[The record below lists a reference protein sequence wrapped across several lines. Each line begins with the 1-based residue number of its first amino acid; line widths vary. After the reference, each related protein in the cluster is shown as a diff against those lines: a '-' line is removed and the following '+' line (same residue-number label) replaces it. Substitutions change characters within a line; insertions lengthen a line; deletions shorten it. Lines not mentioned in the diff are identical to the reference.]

1 MLKTNPLLPS
11 FDQKT
16 ATQTQQL
23 SWEQRLVK
31 NAGKSRGSL
40 KPEYQELKFTLHRK
54 LLDKINL
61 EALAT
66 IDNQRVRGEVR
77 NALMQLIDAEQTLLS
92 SVEKQQ
98 ICDEVLDEVFGLG
111 PLEPLLQDPTVSD
124 ILVNGHKMV
133 FVERRGILE
142 VTNVTFRDDQHL
154 LRIIDKIVSQ
164 VGRRIDESTPM
175 VDARLLDGSRVNAV
189 IPPLAVD
196 GPLVSIRRFS
206 TDKLMPAD
214 LVERRAMTP
223 GMMEL
228 LEAAVK
234 ARLNIIIAGGT
245 GSGKTTLLNALS
257 SFINPKERIVTIEDA
272 AELQLKQPHVA
283 RLETRPP
290 NLEGHGAVRQR
301 ELLINSL
308 RMRPDRIVVG
318 ECRGE
323 EALDMLQAMNTGH
336 DGSLTT
342 IHANSPRDAVS
353 RLEVMVSLANSNMQL
368 VSIRQQIASA
378 VNLLVQAARLSDGS
392 RRVISIT
399 EITGMEG
406 EIITLQD
413 IFVFEKRGLSP
424 EGKVMGRFAAT
435 GIRPKFYEK
444 LLSAGIRVRADLF
457 DEVVEV

>member
-1 MLKTNPLLPS
+1 MIPNLE
-11 FDQKT
+11 QKPVP
-16 ATQTQQL
+16 QL
-23 SWEQRLVK
+23 SWEQRLLK
-31 NAGKSRGSL
+31 NAGRPKSAL

-66 IDNQRVRGEVR
+66 IDNQRVRAEVR
-77 NALMQLIDAEQTLLS
+77 QALISLIDAEPTLLS
-92 SVEKQQ
+92 ALEKQQ

-124 ILVNGHKMV
+124 ILVNGSKQV
-133 FVERRGILE
+133 YVERKGVLE
-142 VTNVTFRDDQHL
+142 LTSVTFRDDAHL

-164 VGRRIDESTPM
+164 VGRRVDESNPM
-175 VDARLLDGSRVNAV
+175 VDARLLDGSRVNAI
-189 IPPLAVD
+189 IPPLALD
-196 GPLVSIRRFS
+196 GPVMSIRRF
-206 TDKLMPAD
+206 TQDKLMPAD
-214 LVERRAMTP
+214 LVERKAMTR

-228 LEAAVK
+228 LEASVK
-234 ARLNIIIAGGT
+234 ARLNIIIIGGT
-245 GSGKTTLLNALS
+245 GAGKTTLLNALS
-257 SFINPKERIVTIEDA
+257 FFINPKERIVTIEDA
-272 AELQLKQPHVA
+272 AELQLKQPHVV

-318 ECRGE
+318 EVRGP

-342 IHANSPRDAVS
+342 IHANSPRDGIS
-353 RLEVMVSLANSNMQL
+353 RLEVMVSMANASMQL
-368 VSIRQQIASA
+368 ISIRQQIASA
-378 VNLLVQAARLSDGS
+378 VHLLVQAARFSDGS
-392 RRVISIT
+392 RRVTNIT
-399 EITGMEG
+399 EVTGMEG
-406 EIITLQD
+406 EIVTLQD

-424 EGKVMGRFAAT
+424 EGRVLGRFAAT

-444 LLSAGIRVRADLF
+444 LLAAGIRLRPDIF
-457 DEVVEV
+457 DEVEEV

>member
-1 MLKTNPLLPS
+1 MLQTLESKTP
-11 FDQKT
+11 
-16 ATQTQQL
+16 QQMT
-23 SWEQRLVK
+23 WEQRLLR
-31 NAGKSRGSL
+31 NASRPKSAL
-40 KPEYQELKFTLHRK
+40 KPECQELKFTLHRK

-61 EALAT
+61 EALAM

-77 NALMQLIDAEQTLLS
+77 QALVSLIDGEPTLLS
-92 SVEKQQ
+92 SLEKQQ

-111 PLEPLLQDPTVSD
+111 PLEPLLQDVTISD
-124 ILVNGHKMV
+124 ILVNTHKQV
-133 FVERRGILE
+133 YVERKGVLE
-142 VTNVTFRDDQHL
+142 LTGVTFRDDAHL

-175 VDARLLDGSRVNAV
+175 VDARLTDGSRVNAI

-196 GPLVSIRRFS
+196 GPLLSIRRFS
-206 TDKLMPAD
+206 TDKLMPTD
-214 LVERRAMTP
+214 LVEKRALTA

-234 ARLNIIIAGGT
+234 ARLNIIILGGT
-245 GSGKTTLLNALS
+245 GAGKTTLLNALS
-257 SFINPKERIVTIEDA
+257 LFINNKERIVTIEDA

-290 NLEGHGAVRQR
+290 NLEGQGAVRQR
-301 ELLINSL
+301 ELLVNSL

-318 ECRGE
+318 EVRGA

-342 IHANSPRDAVS
+342 IHANAPRDGIS
-353 RLEVMVSLANSNMQL
+353 RLEVMVSLANANMQL
-368 VSIRQQIASA
+368 VSIRQQISA
-378 VNLLVQAARLSDGS
+378 AVHLLVQASRLSDGS
-392 RRVISIT
+392 RRVMSIT
-399 EITGMEG
+399 EVTGMEG
-406 EIITLQD
+406 EVVTLQD
-413 IFVFEKRGLSP
+413 IFVFEKRGLTP
-424 EGKVMGRFAAT
+424 DGKVTGRFAAT

-444 LLSAGIRVRADLF
+444 LLAAGIRLRPDLF

>member
-1 MLKTNPLLPS
+1 MLPS
-11 FDQKT
+11 LDQKS
-16 ATQTQQL
+16 QQSPQL
-23 SWEQRLVK
+23 SWEQRLMK
-31 NAGKSRGSL
+31 NAGRGKGSL

-77 NALMQLIDAEQTLLS
+77 NALMQLIDGEQTLLS

-98 ICDEVLDEVFGLG
+98 ISDEVLDEVFGLG
-111 PLEPLLQDPTVSD
+111 PLEPLLQDPTISD
-124 ILVNGHKMV
+124 ILVNTCKQV
-133 FVERRGILE
+133 YVERRGLLE
-142 VTNVTFRDDQHL
+142 ITNVSFRDDQHL
-154 LRIIDKIVSQ
+154 IRIIDKIVSQ

-196 GPLVSIRRFS
+196 GPLLSIRRFS

-234 ARLNIIIAGGT
+234 ARMNIIIAGGT

-342 IHANSPRDAVS
+342 VHANSPRDAVS
-353 RLEVMVSLANSNMQL
+353 RLEVMVSLANGNMQL
-368 VSIRQQIASA
+368 TSIRQQISSA
-378 VNLLVQAARLSDGS
+378 VNLLVQASRLSDGS
-392 RRVISIT
+392 RRVLGIT
-399 EITGMEG
+399 EVTGMEG
-406 EIITLQD
+406 EVITLQD
-413 IFVFEKRGLSP
+413 IFVFEKRGLTP
-424 EGKVMGRFAAT
+424 EGTIVGRFAAT

-444 LLSAGIRVRADLF
+444 LLAAGIRLRPDLF
-457 DEVVEV
+457 DEVMEV